1 MLTVLDGN
9 TIPNLAIENW
19 TLTLTPSTLRTPRAL
34 LSLAC
39 LLLASATAFASPLS
53 GVVTDRTTGKPSAGD
68 TIEVINMAQGMD
80 PVAKT
85 TSDSAGRFHVNAP
98 DGGKTLLRVTHRGSD
113 YYKSV
118 DPASN
123 SVAIDIYDSA
133 AKIDGI
139 TSIAL
144 VLRAETDNTGKTIN
158 VAETIG
164 IQNSSAPARTEFG
177 GNTFDFYLPKG
188 AEIQQTLASS
198 PGGLPT
204 NSDVKTLDAASGHYA
219 FTFPIRPGETRFQ
232 VAYTLPYNGKQ
243 DFALRLSV
251 PTGDVAV
258 MLPKS
263 MHFQGS
269 AQFQP
274 LNVDPNAQSFAAH
287 EPVLTQPVAF
297 SVSGTGQLPDE
308 SQSSTQGGAQAMG
321 SDGGAQVSTS
331 GMRPGGGLGAPGDP
345 EGQND
350 PWARYKWWILSLL
363 GVALIVG
370 AWAML
375 KAGQTAPT
383 PGEASLPAAASFATI
398 PTPTAASAASP
409 AASAA
414 SAPET
419 LLQALRDELF
429 ALETDRLAG
438 RLSESQYAEQ
448 KTAFDTV
455 LRRAMARSE
464 STPAASNEKIG

>member
-1 MLTVLDGN
+1 M
-9 TIPNLAIENW
+9 
-19 TLTLTPSTLRTPRAL
+19 TPSTLRTPRAL
-34 LSLAC
+34 LSLAS

-68 TIEVINMAQGMD
+68 TVEVINMAQGMD

-118 DPASN
+118 DPSSN

-139 TSIAL
+139 SAIAL
-144 VLRAETDNTGKTIN
+144 VLRAETDITGKTLN

-164 IQNSSAPARTEFG
+164 IQNASAPARTEFG

-188 AEIQQTLASS
+188 AQMQQTLASS

-251 PTGDVAV
+251 PTEDVAV

-263 MHFQGS
+263 MHFQG
-269 AQFQP
+269 ATQFQP
-274 LNVDPNAQSFAAH
+274 LNVDPNTQSFAAH
-287 EPVLTQPVAF
+287 EPVLTQPVTF

-308 SQSSTQGGAQAMG
+308 TPSSTQGGAQAMG
-321 SDGGAQVSTS
+321 GQSEGGAQVSTS

-375 KAGQTAPT
+375 KAGQPAAT
-383 PGEASLPAAASFATI
+383 PGEASLPAAASFAPSST
-398 PTPTAASAASP
+398 TTAESAASP

-414 SAPET
+414 STPDT

-448 KTAFDTV
+448 KTAFDIV
-455 LRRAMARSE
+455 LRRAMGR
-464 STPAASNEKIG
+464 N